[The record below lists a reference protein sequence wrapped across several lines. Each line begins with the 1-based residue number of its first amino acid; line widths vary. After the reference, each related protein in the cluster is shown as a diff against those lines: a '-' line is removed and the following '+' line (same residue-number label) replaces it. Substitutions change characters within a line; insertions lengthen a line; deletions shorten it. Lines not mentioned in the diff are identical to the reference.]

1 MRPWRQYDAAMQ
13 VLLVGGAVRDAL
25 LGLPVRERD
34 WVVVGGTP
42 AELEAQ
48 GYSRVGHDF
57 PVFLHP
63 VTKEEHALARTERKR
78 GRGYHGFEVDAD
90 PSVTLEQDLLRRDL
104 TVNAMA
110 LAAADAA
117 ALAAGD
123 RGALA
128 RVVDPHGGRADL
140 EARVL
145 RHVSPAFVE
154 DPLRVLRVA
163 RFAARFAP
171 LGFTVAPATLALMRG
186 IAASGELGTLAAE
199 RVWTELARALGEPAP
214 QAFVKVLRDCGA
226 LAALFPELDRLFGVP
241 QPAQH
246 HPEIDSGV
254 HTLMVL
260 EQAARLSPDLEVRFA
275 ALVHDLGKGTTPAE
289 MLPKHIGHEQR
300 GARLVAELCQRL
312 KAPRACAELA
322 ELVARHHL
330 IAHRALELRPS
341 TALELLEHLD
351 SFRRPQRAAQF
362 LAACEADARGRT
374 GRENAPWP
382 QRARLEAAH
391 AAARGVD
398 AQAIAAACAAEG
410 VKGEGIAARLRAA
423 RVAAIA
429 AAWGVAAR

>member
-1 MRPWRQYDAAMQ
+1 MQ
-13 VLLVGGAVRDAL
+13 VYLVGGAVRDAL

-34 WVVVGGTP
+34 WVVVGGSA

-63 VTKEEHALARTERKR
+63 TTKEEHALARTERKR

-90 PSVTLEQDLLRRDL
+90 PGVTLEQDLLRRDL
-104 TVNAMA
+104 TINAMA
-110 LAAADAA
+110 QRKLDDGRIDAT
-117 ALAAGD
+117 
-123 RGALA
+123 
-128 RVVDPHGGRADL
+128 VHDPHGGRRDL
-140 EARVL
+140 AARVL

-171 LGFTVAPATLALMRG
+171 LGFTVAPETLALMRT
-186 IAASGELGTLAAE
+186 IAASGELETLAPE

-214 QAFVKVLRDCGA
+214 QAFVQVLRECGA
-226 LAALFPELDRLFGVP
+226 LAVLLPEVDRLFGVP

-246 HPEIDSGV
+246 HPEIDSGL

-260 EQAARLSPDLEVRFA
+260 EQAARLTDDLEVRFA
-275 ALVHDLGKGTTPAE
+275 ALTHDLGKGTTPGE
-289 MLPKHIGHEQR
+289 MLPKHHGHEQR
-300 GARLVAELCQRL
+300 GAKLVAALCERL
-312 KAPRACAELA
+312 RAPRACTELA
-322 ELVARHHL
+322 VLVAHHHL

-341 TALELLEHLD
+341 TALELLEQLD
-351 SFRRPQRAAQF
+351 AFRRPQRAAQF
-362 LAACEADARGRT
+362 ITACEADARGRT
-374 GRENAPWP
+374 GREDAPYP

-398 AQAIAAACAAEG
+398 AAAIAAACAAEG

-429 AAWGVAAR
+429 VAWGVAAR